1 MFARHASPPPR
12 PALLPAAAGEVQI
25 LPNPSSLM
33 SFSPS
38 RDRAKFDAVPP
49 SRCCSEVH
57 ERQNGPTIDE
67 SIIGPWEAHTGYLRA
82 HKGVVTAESTVAVAT
97 GQTRRAKPMFVIS
110 QFSRASSTRRRP
122 PEPAD
127 RCHFEH
133 QGPLTVTLC
142 CSALK
147 PTPS

>member
-1 MFARHASPPPR
+1 MFARHESPPPR

-67 SIIGPWEAHTGYLRA
+67 SIIGPEEAMGRLTLIVD
-82 HKGVVTAESTVAVAT
+82 KSTQGDRLGLSQPIQSPSST
-97 GQTRRAKPMFVIS
+97 LSNPAKPPVI
-110 QFSRASSTRRRP
+110 
-122 PEPAD
+122 
-127 RCHFEH
+127 
-133 QGPLTVTLC
+133 
-142 CSALK
+142 
-147 PTPS
+147 

>member
-1 MFARHASPPPR
+1 MFARHESPPPR
-12 PALLPAAAGEVQI
+12 PASLPAAAGEVQI

-82 HKGVVTAESTVAVAT
+82 HKGVVTA
-97 GQTRRAKPMFVIS
+97 
-110 QFSRASSTRRRP
+110 
-122 PEPAD
+122 
-127 RCHFEH
+127 
-133 QGPLTVTLC
+133 
-142 CSALK
+142 
-147 PTPS
+147 